1 MQHLHVAVEESV
13 NGINAVD
20 GRIPNLRAF
29 LLQQPAFHFIEGSRV
44 VGFEGL
50 YGLDSRHLR
59 GYLIVE
65 PAVIGL
71 SGVVVSAHLLGKHA
85 VFANALQILFAHLRV
100 AVLGQDN
107 GCNGLAVD
115 GERSRLLGQMVD
127 KVGAIG
133 LNIFVIALVYQR
145 TYIKVAHS
153 PFARA
158 YVFLASLLAFLH

>member
-1 MQHLHVAVEESV
+1 M
-13 NGINAVD
+13 
-20 GRIPNLRAF
+20 R
-29 LLQQPAFHFIEGSRV
+29 
-44 VGFEGL
+44 FEGL
-50 YGLDSRHLR
+50 YGLDGGHLC
-59 GYLIVE
+59 GYLVVE

-71 SGVVVSAHLLGKHA
+71 PRVVVAAHLFGKHT
-85 VFANALQILFAHLRV
+85 VLANALQILFAHLRV

-115 GERSRLLGQMVD
+115 GERSRLFGQMTD
-127 KVGAIG
+127 EVGTIG

-158 YVFLASLLAFLH
+158 HVLLASLLAFLHCCDFVCYTLTHESECPFQVAVHVGAPAR